1 VSPFLF
7 FDSKTCPLLA
17 HEVLLAVVGHRVLGK
32 MDSLM
37 LLKSKGSAKSLP
49 DGSQNGIQKNIK
61 LPFSIFEN
69 IYWKELGLLPFVW
82 IAFFTPI
89 FNLLQLS
96 VLTGEVGVGKSSRE
110 KQGLANA
117 RARQD
122 DRFIEDGVDYTIP
135 NIMAECWGNIMEKY
149 FGLPRSFSNL
159 VDKVLRR
166 RRVCYEPKCHISSY
180 FNTTFISIGVDVWVS
195 IGKEMG

>member
-1 VSPFLF
+1 
-7 FDSKTCPLLA
+7 
-17 HEVLLAVVGHRVLGK
+17 

-37 LLKSKGSAKSLP
+37 LLKSKGSTKPP
-49 DGSQNGIQKNIK
+49 DGPQNGIQKNIN

-69 IYWKELGLLPFVW
+69 IYWKELGLLPIVW
-82 IAFFTPI
+82 TAFFTPI

-96 VLTGEVGVGKSSRE
+96 VLTGEVGVGKISRE
-110 KQGLANA
+110 RQGPTDA

-122 DRFIEDGVDYTIP
+122 DRFIEDGVDYTIL
-135 NIMAECWGNIMEKY
+135 NIMPKCRGNIMEKY

-166 RRVCYEPKCHISSY
+166 RVCYNPKCHLSSCC
-180 FNTTFISIGVDVWVS
+180 NATFISIGVDVWLSVVVIES
-195 IGKEMG
+195 LTQLVGC